1 MRLIVV
7 DDDRLVVDSLKIIL
21 GAQPQIEVVGTGAN
35 GDEAVALY
43 SEHAPDIAL
52 LDIQMPGRDGLSAAR
67 EILERDPAARVVFL
81 TTFSDDE
88 YIVSALKLGARGYLI
103 KTDVA
108 AIPPALAQVMDGKRV
123 LEGKAIE
130 DIDFDGTGVEA
141 GTLRRPAAFVGLTD
155 REFEVAE
162 LIARGLDNKE
172 IAATAY
178 MGEGTVRNHIS
189 SILAKAGNINHPYLQ
204 ENGST
209 KKGII
214 TISSNRGLAGGYNNN
229 IVKLIRDSGM
239 NKEDIMIYAVGHKA
253 MDTLKHRGYE
263 VVSDDS
269 EMINEPVYDDARIL
283 GEKLLKAFEDGEI
296 GEIYLAYTDFKNTV
310 VHEPKLVKLLPIEN
324 DQQAN
329 EEKSESKAPMN
340 FEPEPEEALSLLI
353 PKYICSMIY
362 GALVTSV
369 ASENGARMQAMD
381 SATSNAEEMISN
393 LELAYNRARQGA
405 ITQELTEIISGAE
418 ALK

>member
-1 MRLIVV
+1 MASIIDIKRRKASIESTGQITKAMK
-7 DDDRLVVDSLKIIL
+7 LVSTVKLQRAKQR
-21 GAQPQIEVVGTGAN
+21 A
-35 GDEAVALY
+35 DE
-43 SEHAPDIAL
+43 S
-52 LDIQMPGRDGLSAAR
+52 
-67 EILERDPAARVVFL
+67 
-81 TTFSDDE
+81 
-88 YIVSALKLGARGYLI
+88 
-103 KTDVA
+103 
-108 AIPPALAQVMDGKRV
+108 
-123 LEGKAIE
+123 KAY
-130 DIDFDGTGVEA
+130 F
-141 GTLRRPAAFVGLTD
+141 
-155 REFEVAE
+155 
-162 LIARGLDNKE
+162 NKMYE
-172 IAATAY
+172 
-178 MGEGTVRNHIS
+178 TVS

-229 IVKLIRDSGM
+229 IVKLIRDSGI

-253 MDTLKHRGYE
+253 MDTLKHRGYNI
-263 VVSDDS
+263 VSDDS
-269 EMINEPVYDDARIL
+269 EMINDPVYDDARIL

-324 DQQAN
+324 DHNKEN
-329 EEKSESKAPMN
+329 EEKQDSDSKAMMN

-362 GALVTSV
+362 GALVTSA

-381 SATSNAEEMISN
+381 SATSNAEEMISS